1 MSDLANVPS
10 AAVAELAED
19 VLQSAAKSDPGLA
32 TFLGD
37 HRFDAELPDPSPS
50 ARDRR
55 IAGVQRQLSDARR
68 LAAGELGLAER
79 VDVETLATRLSD
91 ELTQVRDIREPD
103 WNPMLHNPGAALN
116 ALLTQDFAPLPER
129 LRSIQGRLEA
139 TPAYL
144 AAARGRLTDMPGVF
158 VQTARM
164 QLHGLRRLCETDLPQ
179 LAAGSALRDAVS
191 DAAATAVA
199 AVDVHL
205 GWLADAQPAAREEV
219 RLGEQAFAAKLG
231 WTLDTELAPAELLS
245 HAEHELDRVTE
256 QILAAAGQFAGD
268 ARPDAATVRRVLDEL
283 GREVADDQTIL
294 TVCREALAEA
304 TAFVHDR
311 ELMSVPDEPITVIEL
326 PEIDRGIAVAYCR
339 APGPLETATLPTEFA
354 VSPTPE
360 DWSAERVQSFYREYN
375 VHMLHNLAVHEAMP
389 GHALQLLT
397 ARRTGTP
404 VTRTWGNGAFIEG
417 WAVYCEELMAEH
429 GYRRDVSDRAA
440 KAVQLQQLKMQLR
453 TTINTILDIRYHCAD
468 LSEAEAMALMTGA
481 GYQED
486 GEAAGKWRR
495 VQLSSTQLCEYFTGY
510 LEVRSLAADLR
521 QARPGATQSALHD
534 ELLSHG
540 SPSARALR
548 LLLGL

>member
-1 MSDLANVPS
+1 MSDVANVPS
-10 AAVAELAED
+10 AAVAALAED
-19 VLQSAAKSDPGLA
+19 VLESAAESDPGLA
-32 TFLGD
+32 TILGD
-37 HRFDAELPDPSPS
+37 HRFDARLPDPSPS

-55 IAGVQRQLSDARR
+55 ISEVQRQLGDAQR
-68 LAAGELGLAER
+68 LAAGELGLADR
-79 VDVETLATRLSD
+79 VDVETLSTRLSD
-91 ELTQVRDIREPD
+91 ELTEMRDIREPD
-103 WNPMLHNPGAALN
+103 WDPILHNPGAALN
-116 ALLTQDFAPLPER
+116 ALLTQDFAPPPQR
-129 LRSIQGRLEA
+129 LESIRGRLEA

-144 AAARGRLTDMPGVF
+144 AAARGRLSDMPGVF
-158 VQTARM
+158 VQTAAL
-164 QLHGLRRLCETDLPQ
+164 QLRGLRRLCETDLPQ
-179 LAAGSALRDAVS
+179 FAAGSALSDAVT
-191 DAAATAVA
+191 DAATAAVA
-199 AVDVHL
+199 AVDLHL
-205 GWLADAQPAAREEV
+205 EWLAAQPVAREEV
-219 RLGEQAFAAKLG
+219 RLGEQAFGAKLR
-231 WTLDTELAPAELLS
+231 WTLDTELAPAELLG
-245 HAEHELDRVTE
+245 HAERELERVTE
-256 QILAAAGQFAGD
+256 EILDAAGQFAGVGT
-268 ARPDAATVRRVLDEL
+268 PDAATVRGVLDEL

-294 TVCREALAEA
+294 TVCRDALAEA
-304 TAFVHDR
+304 TAFVRDR

-326 PEIDRGIAVAYCR
+326 PEIDRGIAVTYCR

-397 ARRTGTP
+397 ARHSGTP

-417 WAVYCEELMAEH
+417 WAVYCEEMMAER
-429 GYRRDVSDRAA
+429 GYRSAISERAA
-440 KAVQLQQLKMQLR
+440 SALRLQQLKMQLR

-521 QARPGATQSALHD
+521 MARPGATDKALHD

-548 LLLGL
+548 QLLGL